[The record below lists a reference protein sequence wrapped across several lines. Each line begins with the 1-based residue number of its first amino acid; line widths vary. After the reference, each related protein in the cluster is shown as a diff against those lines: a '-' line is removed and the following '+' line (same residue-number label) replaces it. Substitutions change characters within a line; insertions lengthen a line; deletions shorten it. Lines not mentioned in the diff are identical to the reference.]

1 MNVHKFLVVLFSD
14 GCNDIKSSESKIRV
28 NKMYAILA
36 LLRGLNDKEARA
48 QDLKNFGPQKQI
60 IENTTPLKYYD
71 FKNLKKISDMVCGDA
86 TADIAKE
93 FAEKNFKKGDNGKS
107 GRSVEAALV
116 LLREKYDAESDVGAV
131 AKEIIDEILSD
142 KNKVEAENMMKYLI
156 RQGEENMD
164 LDENKWSV
172 QDDSTPEA
180 KIKEIIENGATQ
192 IILTGAPG
200 TGKTRLAKKIAEEFC
215 QEQTKKYELVQF
227 HPSYDYTDFVEGI
240 RPVEYK
246 NQDGNEKV
254 EFRKVDGIFKK
265 FCRKVADL
273 KDDPDGKNNE
283 RKYFFIID
291 EINRADLSK
300 VFGELMYCLE
310 TDKRGSENR
319 IQTQYANLHTYNPE
333 EGDYYSEDIFE
344 KGFYI
349 PKNVIIIGT
358 MNDIDRSVESMDFAL
373 RRRFVWR
380 EITVEEDETKL
391 AKTIMEILFPDE
403 TWDEESLKSK
413 ISLQVAK
420 YILYINKQQID
431 KQRGLNKHYYI
442 SQGQF
447 SNIPGVEK
455 WKEELLLEENST
467 DECVKK
473 YAEKLIKDVWNL
485 RLESLLY
492 EYVRGEGNEEKFVN
506 ECNLEAF
513 KEWEKVQKNAQN
525 NTPSEEKE

>member
-1 MNVHKFLVVLFSD
+1 MKKQDHTVKDTLEHIIKDKEVPIEEKDKWLKKKQGFDFTLKGKKFKVYSNNNITDKQFGSLLD
-14 GCNDIKSSESKIRV
+14 DEYN
-28 NKMYAILA
+28 YAIIY
-36 LLRGLNDKEARA
+36 NTSNTNIIPETWIFKE
-48 QDLKNFGPQKQI
+48 QNWFHELKGRYTVNSMYQLVKDRHIQLKQEDF
-60 IENTTPLKYYD
+60 ENKL
-71 FKNLKKISDMVCGDA
+71 I
-86 TADIAKE
+86 
-93 FAEKNFKKGDNGKS
+93 
-107 GRSVEAALV
+107 
-116 LLREKYDAESDVGAV
+116 
-131 AKEIIDEILSD
+131 EIIGSIMEKDLT
-142 KNKVEAENMMKYLI
+142 KMGNK
-156 RQGEENMD
+156 
-164 LDENKWSV
+164 
-172 QDDSTPEA
+172 QDDFTYLRNLV
-180 KIKEIIENGATQ
+180 ENGATQ

-246 NQDGNEKV
+246 DKYGNEKV

-380 EITVEEDETKL
+380 EITVQEDETKL

-525 NTPSEEKE
+525 NTLSEEKE

>member
-1 MNVHKFLVVLFSD
+1 
-14 GCNDIKSSESKIRV
+14 
-28 NKMYAILA
+28 
-36 LLRGLNDKEARA
+36 
-48 QDLKNFGPQKQI
+48 
-60 IENTTPLKYYD
+60 
-71 FKNLKKISDMVCGDA
+71 
-86 TADIAKE
+86 
-93 FAEKNFKKGDNGKS
+93 
-107 GRSVEAALV
+107 
-116 LLREKYDAESDVGAV
+116 
-131 AKEIIDEILSD
+131 
-142 KNKVEAENMMKYLI
+142 MKYLI

-246 NQDGNEKV
+246 DQDGNEKV

-506 ECNLEAF
+506 GCNLEAF

>member
-1 MNVHKFLVVLFSD
+1 MGKDLIKMGDKRDDFTYLRSLV
-14 GCNDIKSSESKIRV
+14 
-28 NKMYAILA
+28 
-36 LLRGLNDKEARA
+36 
-48 QDLKNFGPQKQI
+48 
-60 IENTTPLKYYD
+60 
-71 FKNLKKISDMVCGDA
+71 
-86 TADIAKE
+86 
-93 FAEKNFKKGDNGKS
+93 
-107 GRSVEAALV
+107 
-116 LLREKYDAESDVGAV
+116 
-131 AKEIIDEILSD
+131 
-142 KNKVEAENMMKYLI
+142 
-156 RQGEENMD
+156 
-164 LDENKWSV
+164 
-172 QDDSTPEA
+172 
-180 KIKEIIENGATQ
+180 ENGATQ

-246 NQDGNEKV
+246 DQDGIEKV

-265 FCRKVADL
+265 FCRKVAD
-273 KDDPDGKNNE
+273 DDQDGKSNE
-283 RKYFFIID
+283 KYFFIID

-420 YILYINKQQID
+420 YIL
-431 KQRGLNKHYYI
+431 
-442 SQGQF
+442 
-447 SNIPGVEK
+447 NI
-455 WKEELLLEENST
+455 
-467 DECVKK
+467 
-473 YAEKLIKDVWNL
+473 II
-485 RLESLLY
+485 
-492 EYVRGEGNEEKFVN
+492 
-506 ECNLEAF
+506 
-513 KEWEKVQKNAQN
+513 
-525 NTPSEEKE
+525 

>member
-1 MNVHKFLVVLFSD
+1 MYGDYNYGIIYNTPNTDIPKTWIFEGKDWFLKLQNVNAMYQRAKREENLLKQEDFEKKF
-14 GCNDIKSSESKIRV
+14 
-28 NKMYAILA
+28 
-36 LLRGLNDKEARA
+36 
-48 QDLKNFGPQKQI
+48 
-60 IENTTPLKYYD
+60 
-71 FKNLKKISDMVCGDA
+71 KKI
-86 TADIAKE
+86 
-93 FAEKNFKKGDNGKS
+93 
-107 GRSVEAALV
+107 
-116 LLREKYDAESDVGAV
+116 
-131 AKEIIDEILSD
+131 
-142 KNKVEAENMMKYLI
+142 
-156 RQGEENMD
+156 
-164 LDENKWSV
+164 
-172 QDDSTPEA
+172 
-180 KIKEIIENGATQ
+180 IKEIMGKDLIKMGDKRDDFTYLRSLVENGATQ

-200 TGKTRLAKKIAEEFC
+200 NGKTRLAKKIAEEFC

-246 NQDGNEKV
+246 DQDGIEKV

-265 FCRKVADL
+265 FCRKVAN
-273 KDDPDGKNNE
+273 DDSDGKSNE
-283 RKYFFIID
+283 KYFFIID

-319 IQTQYANLHTYNPE
+319 IQTQYANLHTYNPA
-333 EGDYYSEDIFE
+333 EGDYYSDDIFD

-380 EITVEEDETKL
+380 EITVQEDETKL

>member
-1 MNVHKFLVVLFSD
+1 MIDDTAKKTLEKILKDRKEKIEWTWENGKTKYFEIKGKKFIVISNN
-14 GCNDIKSSESKIRV
+14 GI
-28 NKMYAILA
+28 
-36 LLRGLNDKEARA
+36 DKEA
-48 QDLKNFGPQKQI
+48 QLKPLLAGNFGKKKDLDYDYVILYRVANKQDGKQANSVESPWI
-60 IENTTPLKYYD
+60 IEQKAWFTKLGLDTKDKYIVKTFYGKATQLKEEKFTEKLFGIIDNIPEKDILKMEDKQND
-71 FKNLKKISDMVCGDA
+71 FKKICD
-86 TADIAKE
+86 
-93 FAEKNFKKGDNGKS
+93 
-107 GRSVEAALV
+107 
-116 LLREKYDAESDVGAV
+116 
-131 AKEIIDEILSD
+131 
-142 KNKVEAENMMKYLI
+142 LI
-156 RQGEENMD
+156 ED
-164 LDENKWSV
+164 
-172 QDDSTPEA
+172 
-180 KIKEIIENGATQ
+180 GATQ

-200 TGKTRLAKKIAEEFC
+200 TGKTRLAKEVAKKF
-215 QEQTKKYELVQF
+215 TKGNTIHLKENDPNSDYQLVQF
-227 HPSYDYTDFVEGI
+227 HPSYDYTDFVEGL
-240 RPVEYK
+240 RPVEDEK
-246 NQDGNEKV
+246 DEKDEKDENGKV
-254 EFRKVDGIFKK
+254 EFRKLDGIFKK
-265 FCRKVADL
+265 FCRKVA
-273 KDDPDGKNNE
+273 E
-283 RKYFFIID
+283 RNKRYKEQDKYFFIVD

-310 TDKRGSENR
+310 TDKRGFKNR

-513 KEWEKVQKNAQN
+513 KEWEKVQNNAQN

>member
-1 MNVHKFLVVLFSD
+1 MYGDYNYGIIYNTPNTDIPKTWIFEGKDWFLKLQNVNAMYQRAKREENLLKQEDFEKKF
-14 GCNDIKSSESKIRV
+14 
-28 NKMYAILA
+28 
-36 LLRGLNDKEARA
+36 
-48 QDLKNFGPQKQI
+48 
-60 IENTTPLKYYD
+60 
-71 FKNLKKISDMVCGDA
+71 KKI
-86 TADIAKE
+86 
-93 FAEKNFKKGDNGKS
+93 
-107 GRSVEAALV
+107 
-116 LLREKYDAESDVGAV
+116 
-131 AKEIIDEILSD
+131 
-142 KNKVEAENMMKYLI
+142 
-156 RQGEENMD
+156 
-164 LDENKWSV
+164 
-172 QDDSTPEA
+172 
-180 KIKEIIENGATQ
+180 IKEIMGKDLIKMGDKRDDFTYLRSLVENGATQ

-200 TGKTRLAKKIAEEFC
+200 NGKTRLAKKIAEEFC

-246 NQDGNEKV
+246 DQDGIEKV

-265 FCRKVADL
+265 FCRKVAN
-273 KDDPDGKNNE
+273 DDSDGKSNE
-283 RKYFFIID
+283 KYFFIID

-380 EITVEEDETKL
+380 EITVQEDETKL

>member
-1 MNVHKFLVVLFSD
+1 M
-14 GCNDIKSSESKIRV
+14 CIR
-28 NKMYAILA
+28 
-36 LLRGLNDKEARA
+36 D
-48 QDLKNFGPQKQI
+48 
-60 IENTTPLKYYD
+60 
-71 FKNLKKISDMVCGDA
+71 S
-86 TADIAKE
+86 
-93 FAEKNFKKGDNGKS
+93 FKKGDNGKS

-246 NQDGNEKV
+246 DQDGNEKV

-358 MNDIDRSVESMDFAL
+358 MNAVSYTHL
-373 RRRFVWR
+373 
-380 EITVEEDETKL
+380 TL
-391 AKTIMEILFPDE
+391 PTI
-403 TWDEESLKSK
+403 
-413 ISLQVAK
+413 A
-420 YILYINKQQID
+420 
-431 KQRGLNKHYYI
+431 
-442 SQGQF
+442 
-447 SNIPGVEK
+447 
-455 WKEELLLEENST
+455 
-467 DECVKK
+467 
-473 YAEKLIKDVWNL
+473 
-485 RLESLLY
+485 
-492 EYVRGEGNEEKFVN
+492 
-506 ECNLEAF
+506 
-513 KEWEKVQKNAQN
+513 
-525 NTPSEEKE
+525 

>member
-1 MNVHKFLVVLFSD
+1 MED
-14 GCNDIKSSESKIRV
+14 
-28 NKMYAILA
+28 
-36 LLRGLNDKEARA
+36 
-48 QDLKNFGPQKQI
+48 QDSTVKD
-60 IENTTPLKYYD
+60 T
-71 FKNLKKISDMVCGDA
+71 LKKIIGDKKDGGIPINEKGKWLDKKQRFDF
-86 TADIAKE
+86 TLQGYKFKVYSNNKITNEQFKTLVYGDYNYGIIYNTPNTDIPKTWIFEGKDWFLKLQNVNAMYQRAKRE
-93 FAEKNFKKGDNGKS
+93 ENLLKQEDFEKKFKK
-107 GRSVEAALV
+107 
-116 LLREKYDAESDVGAV
+116 
-131 AKEIIDEILSD
+131 I
-142 KNKVEAENMMKYLI
+142 
-156 RQGEENMD
+156 
-164 LDENKWSV
+164 
-172 QDDSTPEA
+172 
-180 KIKEIIENGATQ
+180 IKEIMGKDLIKMGDKRDDFTYLRSLVENGSTQ

-200 TGKTRLAKKIAEEFC
+200 NGKTRLAKKIAEEFC

-246 NQDGNEKV
+246 DQDGIEKV

-265 FCRKVADL
+265 FCRKVAN
-273 KDDPDGKNNE
+273 DDSDGKSNE
-283 RKYFFIID
+283 KYFFIID

-380 EITVEEDETKL
+380 EITVQEDETKL

>member
-246 NQDGNEKV
+246 DQDGNEKV

-273 KDDPDGKNNE
+273 KDDPDGK
-283 RKYFFIID
+283 K
-291 EINRADLSK
+291 
-300 VFGELMYCLE
+300 
-310 TDKRGSENR
+310 
-319 IQTQYANLHTYNPE
+319 
-333 EGDYYSEDIFE
+333 
-344 KGFYI
+344 
-349 PKNVIIIGT
+349 
-358 MNDIDRSVESMDFAL
+358 
-373 RRRFVWR
+373 
-380 EITVEEDETKL
+380 DETKL